1 MTLTVDL
8 PGDLERRLRE
18 RASRQG
24 RAIEEY
30 VVALIERD
38 ALAPELVRAM
48 EPSIPQ
54 PVQAPAL
61 SDDEFDQLLDTLT
74 SGPALPHLP
83 ADFSRA
89 DITTGT
95 TDGCPRRF
103 GHPAA
108 ATGTGRPSARS
119 RPRCGPRA
127 QETRRYPRH
136 VRSEPGRILER
147 LHAAGRDR

>member
-1 MTLTVDL
+1 MTPIVNL
-8 PGDLERRLRE
+8 PDDLERQLRE

-38 ALAPELVRAM
+38 ALPPESGRPM

-61 SDDEFDQLLDTLT
+61 SDDEFELLLDVLA

-83 ADFSRA
+83 ADFSRS
-89 DITTGT
+89 DIY
-95 TDGCPRRF
+95 DG
-103 GHPAA
+103 H
-108 ATGTGRPSARS
+108 
-119 RPRCGPRA
+119 
-127 QETRRYPRH
+127 
-136 VRSEPGRILER
+136 
-147 LHAAGRDR
+147 D